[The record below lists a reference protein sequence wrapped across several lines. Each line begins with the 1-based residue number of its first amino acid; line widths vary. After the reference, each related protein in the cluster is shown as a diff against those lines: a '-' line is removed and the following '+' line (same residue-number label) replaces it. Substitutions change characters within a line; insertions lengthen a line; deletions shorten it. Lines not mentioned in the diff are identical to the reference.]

1 MWYRYTPANEW
12 CVIALTR
19 VLTQQYLFRSA
30 IVAHAKLNM
39 TS

>member
-19 VLTQQYLFRSA
+19 VLTHQYLFRPD
-30 IVAHAKLNM
+30 IVAQAKLNM